1 MFVIGLFEIDECV
14 CIYLEN
20 ILCTFFL
27 CITLFYAVFIYA
39 VILWKYAQNQQSD
52 VQLLYSPRAA
62 LPEQYGFGF
71 VLD

>member
-14 CIYLEN
+14 CIY
-20 ILCTFFL
+20 IRKYSVYFFL
-27 CITLFYAVFIYA
+27 CITLFYAAFIYA
-39 VILWKYAQNQQSD
+39 VILLKYAQNQQSD